1 MRSQFDEI
9 LTNITKAV
17 DDYHDL
23 PQIDMDA
30 KDLSNI
36 LKRLQSNMYYLAQY
50 RIDFHKQWHHE
61 YFTCN
66 ESSDAAR
73 TKHADRTVKEIYTC
87 RQIMK
92 VVDSIMNGIR
102 SQISIYKKEQ

>member
-1 MRSQFDEI
+1 MNQFEEI
-9 LTNITKAV
+9 LSNITKAV
-17 DDYHDL
+17 DDYHNM
-23 PQIDMDA
+23 PAIDMDA

-36 LKRLQSNMYYLAQY
+36 LKRLQSNMYYLAQH
-50 RIDFHKQWHHE
+50 RIDFYKQWQRE
-61 YFTCN
+61 YFSCN
-66 ESSDAAR
+66 ETSDAAR
-73 TKHADRTVKEIYTC
+73 TKHCERSTPELYQC